1 VGRARATRRRPAR
14 TGLAG
19 LKYRVTA
26 VRQALPDLHLIV
38 KDQIAD
44 ADRVVTRITVRG
56 THQTPFLGPRT
67 HRSSGRV
74 RAIDIDRI
82 GTDGRIVEHWA
93 ATDTHALLV
102 QLGAL
107 SANTPA

>member
-19 LKYRVTA
+19 LKDRVTA

-38 KDQIAD
+38 KDQIAE

-56 THQTPFLGPRT
+56 AHQTPFLGLAPT
-67 HRSSGRV
+67 GRQV
-74 RAIDIDRI
+74 AFELIDINRI
-82 GTDGRIVEHWA
+82 GTDGRIVGHWA

-107 SANTPA
+107 SADTPA